1 MGFRIQNNL
10 ASINAHRYLSINDN
24 SLNQTLERLSSGY
37 RINSAA
43 DDAAGLAASMRMRTE
58 IASLKV
64 ASRNATEASSA
75 LQVAEGAMSE
85 IGIILERLKEL
96 ATQAASGNSS
106 GDRSKIDVERAQLV
120 QELDRIVS
128 FTKYGDDVL
137 LDGTFGGAE
146 LDEVNTTAYVAGIT
160 NIDVTNAD
168 ISETYTIDTGDL
180 DGDGDNNDISL
191 TDSNGNVQTILD
203 IAAPAGDLAMNE
215 TKQLNFSDLGVVL
228 TYNNQFDI
236 ANGGA
241 IDGTII
247 QTTATAAKATYQ
259 VGNKNNGTN
268 QISFSIDS
276 LSSNTLFAAGGGA
289 IDFTTV
295 AAAQT
300 ALTTID
306 DAVSKLATA
315 RADLGALLNRFSYTS
330 SNLATSIE
338 NKTASESVIRDVDMA
353 AEMSNFTK
361 YQILVQAGTAMLAQA
376 NQAPQNILSL
386 LQ

>member
-10 ASINAHRYLSINDN
+10 ASINAHRYLSINDG
-24 SLNQTLERLSSGY
+24 SLNKTLERLSSGY
-37 RINSAA
+37 RINSAS
-43 DDAAGLAASMRMRTE
+43 DDAAGLAASMRMRME

-85 IGIILERLKEL
+85 IGTILERLKEL
-96 ATQAASGNSS
+96 ATQAASGNAS
-106 GDRSKIDVERAQLV
+106 GDRSKIDVERGQLV
-120 QELDRIVS
+120 QELDRIVN
-128 FTKYGDDVL
+128 FTKYGDDTL
-137 LDGTFGGAE
+137 LDGSFGGAE
-146 LDEVNTTAYVAGIT
+146 LDETNTTAYVAGVT
-160 NIDVTNAD
+160 RLDVTNGKV
-168 ISETYTIDTGDL
+168 SETYTIDVGDL
-180 DGDGDNNDISL
+180 DGDGDANDISL
-191 TDSNGNVQTILD
+191 TDSNGNTQSILD
-203 IAAPAGDLAMNE
+203 VAAPATDLAMNE
-215 TKQLNFSDLGVVL
+215 TKQLNFDKLGVVI
-228 TYNNQFDI
+228 TYNNLLDI
-236 ANGGA
+236 ANASA
-241 IDGTII
+241 IDTTVIR
-247 QTTATAAKATYQ
+247 TTATPAKATYQ
-259 VGNKNNGTN
+259 VGDKNTATN
-268 QISFSIDS
+268 QISFSIGSMSAAD
-276 LSSNTLFAAGGGA
+276 LFATGGGL

-295 AAAQT
+295 GAAQT
-300 ALTTID
+300 ALGVLD

-386 LQ
+386 LK